1 MRALRM
7 NRRLAAA
14 ALLLFLLPAG
24 CRRMTEAEA
33 LEAAR
38 EEIRT
43 EMQPEIDRRQ
53 REIDDLKRRITE
65 ARARIA
71 EQEARRKEA
80 RTP

>member
-1 MRALRM
+1 MRAMRM

-14 ALLLFLLPAG
+14 GVLLLLLPAG

-38 EEIRT
+38 EDIRR

-53 REIDDLKRRITE
+53 REIEDLKRRIAE

-71 EQEARRKEA
+71 EQEARREKKQA
-80 RTP
+80 Q